1 MNHISLGEVTA
12 QPGTKKFG
20 YLHVPGAAVERNFVY
35 RPLVGPPRPRSMPI
49 PVMIVNGA
57 NEGPKLGILAGTHAT
72 EYPSIDAAI
81 RLYTETDP
89 TKLRGALLII
99 PVLNVAA
106 FWTTTPYLNPQDALD
121 ISALYNSEGRSI
133 SYLMAHTVRDAFWPK
148 VEHLVELHGGD
159 LMEDVVAHSAFEITG
174 DAKVDK
180 GSQQLAKAYGTEFIF
195 ERKGRDVRPSIGRP
209 RIIAEAGREGKLEEE
224 FTNLHLTGLTNI
236 MKKLNM
242 LDGKLKLAKKQTIVH
257 GRYELFAHKA
267 GLFYS
272 KVKPGETVRK
282 GELIAVIKNLEG
294 QLVEEIKA
302 TNDGVVQLVMTNPV
316 KLPNDMLYKIW
327 MP

>member
-1 MNHISLGEVTA
+1 MNEISIGDVTA

-35 RPLVGPPRPRSMPI
+35 RPLIGPARPRTMPI
-49 PVMIVNGA
+49 PVMIVNGSSD
-57 NEGPKLGILAGTHAT
+57 GPKLGIVAGTHAT
-72 EYPSIDAAI
+72 EYPPIDAAI
-81 RLYTETDP
+81 RLYAETDP

-121 ISALYNSEGRSI
+121 ISTLYMSEGRSI
-133 SYLMAHTVRDAFWPK
+133 SYLIAHTVRDIFWPK
-148 VEHLVELHGGD
+148 IEYLIELHGGD
-159 LMEDVVAHSAFEITG
+159 LMEDVVAHSAFERTG
-174 DAKVDK
+174 DKKVDA
-180 GSQQLAKAYGTEFIF
+180 GSEMLAKAYGTEFIF
-195 ERKGRDVRPSIGRP
+195 ERKGRDVRPSIGKP

-224 FTNLHLTGLTNI
+224 FTNIHLTGLTNI
-236 MKKLNM
+236 MKKLRM
-242 LDGKLKLAKKQTIVH
+242 IHGEPKPAKKQTLVH
-257 GRYELFAHKA
+257 GRYEVFAHDA

-272 KVKPGETVRK
+272 KVKPGDIVSK
-282 GELIAVIKNLEG
+282 AQSIAVIKNLEG
-294 QLVEEIKA
+294 QTVEEIMA
-302 TNDGVVQLVMTNPV
+302 ANDGVVQLVMINPV